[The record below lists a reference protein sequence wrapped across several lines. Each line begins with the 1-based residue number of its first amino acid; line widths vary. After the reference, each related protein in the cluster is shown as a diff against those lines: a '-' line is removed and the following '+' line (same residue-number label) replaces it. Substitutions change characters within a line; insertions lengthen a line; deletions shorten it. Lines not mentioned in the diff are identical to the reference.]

1 MGFLSFLLRPSE
13 KKKQDQEWEQN
24 GKNKDTYGKFLSFLG
39 QTGNEIARTAI
50 NTVPAFKAMGDAQEQ
65 VRNTS
70 AKVQQSEKVDQKTKD
85 ELRARTESMPD
96 MTGGAKDLA
105 VSFARGVPRAMSTL
119 ALGATDAFSTNPDK
133 NIKEID
139 PSKFDNSVFGQTA
152 RALLGSEKI
161 EGPTGEGAKLASSFG
176 ADEKTARTIGTY
188 AGVPLAILSVDP
200 RIGGG
205 KAKAGEEVVSTL
217 SKLSKAEDVTKFLS
231 SAKGALGIADDAI
244 KKVAPDLAKATNADD
259 INRILKGA
267 GATFGKTDEAAA
279 GVKVYRGSKGNV
291 VEETKD
297 FGKTLDVAGD
307 QKQLIE
313 KLAASGN
320 KDAQRVLDEANG
332 FGGRIQY
339 KNADEVI
346 KKELGGQYDAIR
358 YSNDQLPGKG
368 VEYHNLTDN
377 RFYSE
382 NPDVAKQ
389 YAMQSRK
396 AKYATESQIGD
407 EVIDTAKASEPTG
420 PKNQAEYLVDTLKNL
435 GVQTPDSVGT
445 AISEVGTAKRS
456 TPVTSFLEGM
466 KSPGKV
472 LTSHFGAKGG
482 DVAYELQK
490 SAHTVEQGQQ
500 VVAPIIENTTKLMKQ
515 VAKTD
520 AGKKEVSRRIYSA
533 LEDRANADQYLK
545 SDTEKQL
552 FDQVAEFFDIFKE
565 ERASRGLA
573 VVGENYGPRA
583 QIMDAL
589 TAPDR
594 MMQQVSQAFKRDTT
608 SPFSKER
615 TKEIAGEIDNT
626 DIIGMMQRYANS
638 QLKEFGYTPAMQK
651 AQEAL
656 SEINPAYLT
665 DKSYNKQGIDYLQR
679 MFQDAL
685 SPQQTT
691 KVERMANKALQTTYK
706 NALSFNPRFI
716 AQNFTQRWLSK
727 AETSM
732 DARSLARKMDGDT
745 LTDLRSGLSSGDNP
759 FFTELSGIEGSGVK
773 LRAPGPLNVSNKVE
787 IKNITTAYD
796 RGASQAIVDSPAY
809 KEALKSGMKP
819 AEAARKA
826 LEDPT
831 TKDLAQRAGNMLVNR
846 TQFGANLMAKPEFFR
861 SGGMLWGIL
870 PKSFVKQYG
879 RFQAGIIENIGDFMS
894 MKKARE
900 YDILQRGNPAET
912 QIVDYK
918 RSAEALQGAVKDMT
932 KAVKRGEIQGVELAD
947 IQLYKK
953 QLDNAVKIL
962 DKEIKANSQIRG
974 AKKVSQYAKM
984 WAAATAIQFLFSG
997 GGEGSLER
1005 SAKYASPVNVP
1016 SKDQNPLTVPAPSI
1030 TKLFS
1035 DNQSARTRAALNFVP
1050 GVGLAV
1056 NRARDFNNLYK
1067 TLTGSE

>member
-1 MGFLSFLLRPSE
+1 MGFLNFLLRPSE

-24 GKNKDTYGKFLSFLG
+24 GKNKDNYGKFLSFLG

-50 NTVPAFKAMGDAQEQ
+50 NTVPVFKATSDAQEQ
-65 VRNTS
+65 IRMAS
-70 AKVQQSEKVDQKTKD
+70 DKAQQSGKLDQKTKD
-85 ELRARTESMPD
+85 ELKARTESMPD

-105 VSFARGVPRAMSTL
+105 VSFARGVPRAISTL

-152 RALLGSEKI
+152 KALLGSEKI
-161 EGPTGEGAKLASSFG
+161 EGPTGEGAKFG
-176 ADEKTARTIGTY
+176 ESLGMDEKTARKFGTV
-188 AGVPLAILSVDP
+188 AGVPLAVLSVDP

-231 SAKGALGIADDAI
+231 SAKGVLGLADDAI
-244 KKVAPDLAKATNADD
+244 KKVAPDLAKATKSDD
-259 INRILKGA
+259 INRILKEA
-267 GATFGKTDEAAA
+267 GASFGKSDTAA
-279 GVKVYRGSKGNV
+279 
-291 VEETKD
+291 
-297 FGKTLDVAGD
+297 DVANQADNVAPAVRSVDGMGPNVPQIAD
-307 QKQLIE
+307 Q
-313 KLAASGN
+313 A
-320 KDAQRVLDEANG
+320 V
-332 FGGRIQY
+332 
-339 KNADEVI
+339 
-346 KKELGGQYDAIR
+346 
-358 YSNDQLPGKG
+358 
-368 VEYHNLTDN
+368 
-377 RFYSE
+377 
-382 NPDVAKQ
+382 
-389 YAMQSRK
+389 
-396 AKYATESQIGD
+396 
-407 EVIDTAKASEPTG
+407 DTAKASESAG
-420 PKNQAEYLVDTLKNL
+420 PKNQAEFLVDTLKNI
-435 GVQTPDSVGT
+435 GVQIPDSVGT
-445 AISEVGTAKRS
+445 AMGEVGAVKRS
-456 TPVTSFLEGM
+456 TPVTSFLESM

-500 VVAPIIENTTKLMKQ
+500 VVAPIIQDATKLMKK
-515 VAKTD
+515 VNKTD
-520 AGKKEVSRRIYSA
+520 AGRKEVSRRIYSA
-533 LEDRANADQYLK
+533 LEDRANADNYLQ
-545 SDTEKQL
+545 SDTEKEL
-552 FDQVAEFFDIFKE
+552 FTKVAEFFDIFKE
-565 ERASRGLA
+565 ERQARGLA

-594 MMQQVSQAFKRDTT
+594 MMQQVSQAFKRDTV

-615 TKEIAGEIDNT
+615 TREIAGEIDNT
-626 DIIGMMQRYANS
+626 DIVGMMQRYANS
-638 QLKEFGYTPAMQK
+638 QLKEFGYTPAMEK

-656 SEINPAYLT
+656 SQIDPAYLT

-685 SPQQTT
+685 SPQQTS
-691 KVERMANKALQTTYK
+691 KVERLANKALQTTYK

-732 DARSLARKMDGDT
+732 EARTLARKMDGDT
-745 LTDLRSGLSSGDNP
+745 LTDLRSGLASGDNP
-759 FFTELSGIEGSGVK
+759 FFTELSGIEGSGVNPRK
-773 LRAPGPLNVSNKVE
+773 PGPLNVSNKVE
-787 IKNITTAYD
+787 MKNITTAYD
-796 RGASQAIVDSPAY
+796 RGASQAIVDSEQY
-809 KEALKSGMKP
+809 KAAIQSGMKP
-819 AEAARKA
+819 QEAARKA

-846 TQFGANLMAKPEFFR
+846 TQFGANLMSKPEFFR
-861 SGGMLWGIL
+861 SGGMIWGIL

-879 RFQAGIIENIGDFMS
+879 RFQAGIIENIGDFMNL
-894 MKKARE
+894 KKARE

-918 RSAEALQGAVKDMT
+918 RAAEAFQGGLKDMT
-932 KAVKRGEIQGVELAD
+932 KAVKRGEIQGVTPDEMKLANNQ
-947 IQLYKK
+947 INSL
-953 QLDNAVKIL
+953 VKIL

-984 WAAATAIQFLFSG
+984 WAAATAIQFMFSG

-1035 DNQSARTRAALNFVP
+1035 SNEGARNRAALNFVP
-1050 GVGLAV
+1050 GVGLVV
-1056 NRARDFNNLYK
+1056 NRARDFNNFYK
-1067 TLTGSE
+1067 TITGGE